1 MRYYRIFIAITI
13 AFIFGIVLIFN
24 NYQTFSYSQ
33 IILAY
38 KKNSI
43 EKVLVQIP
51 TCTPDDRARQRAL
64 LHTLLQWSQLAQ
76 EHNIQYWIAYKTLL
90 GYVQRDGL
98 LPHALNLDILVMA
111 QDTSHL
117 AELCTLNFSSNYEL
131 KLHPQWF
138 IVEKTKRSYFN
149 QEGIDFVEPNA
160 RFINRKDH
168 VHINIWPIQT
178 TTTRL
183 SDEEFIEKILKSV
196 PICESDDRDRQ
207 RYLLSMVQ
215 AWSHLAEKY
224 NIQYWLSFGTLV
236 GYVQRRGLLPHDLDI
251 DVTMLSSDTPKLI
264 EISKLNFSSTY
275 EIKVQ
280 PQWKIVD
287 ELKRSYFRK
296 DGINFIAPNAR
307 FIHQK
312 TRYHVDI
319 FPAYDFNPTYANES
333 TEMQQSENLTVHDN
347 NYQWLSYPRNW
358 TYPLVTCYFSEI
370 QALCPAEPKKLVE
383 TIYGASSLTK
393 SDKKCVNG
401 SWVRNS

>member
-1 MRYYRIFIAITI
+1 
-13 AFIFGIVLIFN
+13 
-24 NYQTFSYSQ
+24 
-33 IILAY
+33 
-38 KKNSI
+38 
-43 EKVLVQIP
+43 
-51 TCTPDDRARQRAL
+51 
-64 LHTLLQWSQLAQ
+64 
-76 EHNIQYWIAYKTLL
+76 
-90 GYVQRDGL
+90 
-98 LPHALNLDILVMA
+98 
-111 QDTSHL
+111 
-117 AELCTLNFSSNYEL
+117 
-131 KLHPQWF
+131 
-138 IVEKTKRSYFN
+138 
-149 QEGIDFVEPNA
+149 
-160 RFINRKDH
+160 
-168 VHINIWPIQT
+168 
-178 TTTRL
+178 
-183 SDEEFIEKILKSV
+183 
-196 PICESDDRDRQ
+196 
-207 RYLLSMVQ
+207 MVQ

-347 NYQWLSYPRNW
+347 NY
-358 TYPLVTCYFSEI
+358 
-370 QALCPAEPKKLVE
+370 
-383 TIYGASSLTK
+383 
-393 SDKKCVNG
+393 
-401 SWVRNS
+401 